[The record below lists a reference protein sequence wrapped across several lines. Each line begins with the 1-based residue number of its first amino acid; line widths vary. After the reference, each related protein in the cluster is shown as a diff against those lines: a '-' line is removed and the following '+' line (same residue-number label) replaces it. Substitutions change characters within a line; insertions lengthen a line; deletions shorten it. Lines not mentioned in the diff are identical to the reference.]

1 MQEKTKK
8 NIFHCL
14 IALAFLCMVSF
25 FVLDICEVVKCGFAF
40 GFIFGAIGTLLQTFM
55 YWKQDRFKAY
65 LQLSSAVIYV
75 ALAVILALKH
85 L

>member
-1 MQEKTKK
+1 MKEQAKK

-14 IALAFLCMVSF
+14 IAVTFLCMVTF
-25 FVLDICEVVKCGFAF
+25 ILLDICEVAKCGFAF
-40 GFIFGAIGTLLQTFM
+40 GFVFGAIGTLIQTFM

>member
-1 MQEKTKK
+1 MKEKTKK

-65 LQLSSAVIYV
+65 LQLSSAAIYV

>member
-14 IALAFLCMVSF
+14 IALAFLCIVSF

-75 ALAVILALKH
+75 ALAVILLVKNA
-85 L
+85 

>member
-8 NIFHCL
+8 NLFQCL
-14 IALAFLCMVSF
+14 IAVTFVCMVTF
-25 FVLDICEVVKCGFAF
+25 IMLDICEVVKHGFAF
-40 GFIFGAIGTLLQTFM
+40 GFVFGAIGTLIQTFM
-55 YWKQDRFKAY
+55 YWKQERFKAY

>member
-8 NIFHCL
+8 NIFQCL
-14 IALAFLCMVSF
+14 IAVTFVCMVTF
-25 FVLDICEVVKCGFAF
+25 ILLDICEVVKCGFAF
-40 GFIFGAIGTLLQTFM
+40 GFIFGAIGTLIQTFM

-75 ALAVILALKH
+75 ALAVILLVKSA
-85 L
+85 

>member
-14 IALAFLCMVSF
+14 IAFTFLCMVTF
-25 FVLDICEVVKCGFAF
+25 ILLDICEVVKHGFAF
-40 GFIFGAIGTLLQTFM
+40 GFVFGAIGTLTQTFM

-65 LQLSSAVIYV
+65 LQLGSAVIYTALSV
-75 ALAVILALKH
+75 ALLVKNL
-85 L
+85 

>member
-8 NIFHCL
+8 NILHCL
-14 IALAFLCMVSF
+14 IAVTFVCMVTF
-25 FVLDICEVVKCGFAF
+25 ILLDICEVVKHGFAF
-40 GFIFGAIGTLLQTFM
+40 GFVFGAIGTLIQTFM

>member
-14 IALAFLCMVSF
+14 IAIDFLCMVSF

-55 YWKQDRFKAY
+55 
-65 LQLSSAVIYV
+65 
-75 ALAVILALKH
+75 
-85 L
+85 

>member
-1 MQEKTKK
+1 MQEKTKN

-40 GFIFGAIGTLLQTFM
+40 GFIFGAIGTLIQMFM

-75 ALAVILALKH
+75 ALAVILLVKNA
-85 L
+85 

>member
-14 IALAFLCMVSF
+14 IAVTFVCMVTF
-25 FVLDICEVVKCGFAF
+25 ILLDICEVAKCGFAF
-40 GFIFGAIGTLLQTFM
+40 GFVFGAIGTLIQTFM

-65 LQLSSAVIYV
+65 LQLSSAVIYAV
-75 ALAVILALKH
+75 LAVVLFIKNL
-85 L
+85 